1 MATTPVSLKIDGF
14 ADREVAAVT
23 YSFNQTIDKENQP
36 AGTPR
41 GGKIVIRV
49 KAMNDGNAELLHW
62 MAKPSLMKNGSI
74 VFMNSADT
82 EKEMKSVKFENAY
95 CVDFVEHWED
105 VQADQKDSSLAHW
118 EEITISCKKI
128 VNGPVTYENDWK

>member
-1 MATTPVSLKIDGF
+1 MATTPVSLKVDGF

-49 KAMNDGNAELLHW
+49 KAMNDGNVDLLNW
-62 MAKPSLMKNGSI
+62 MTKPSMAKNGSI
-74 VFMNSADT
+74 VFMNSTDT
-82 EKEMKSVKFENAY
+82 EKEMKSVKFETAY
-95 CVDFVEHWED
+95 CVDFTEHWED
-105 VQADQKDSSLAHW
+105 VQADQKDASLAHW
-118 EEITISCKKI
+118 EEIVLSCKKI
-128 VNGPVTYENDWK
+128 VNGPITYENYWK